1 MINYRERRERL
12 LAALRE
18 KEVDGFITLNF
29 ESSDAA
35 NIYYLSGF
43 HGSTAVLIIAEEESF
58 FTDSRYIEQ
67 VQNEVVGIPLRQV
80 KGKYLDDVADTVNKT
95 KINRLGISSNCT
107 SYSLIETLRKKLPAI
122 ELVPLK
128 EEVEQLRR
136 CKDKEEIA
144 RIRNAI
150 RLTESSLE
158 KIAAKIAPGMTEAEI
173 ALELEFIMRKAGAE
187 KVAFDLIVAAGEN
200 SALPHHRAGNRKIKR
215 GDLLLLDIGVR
226 AGGYCSD
233 LTRVFAVGK
242 VTVQG
247 QEIYDIV
254 LTANR
259 TGLAAAAAGK
269 SGKEID
275 KKARDV
281 IAEAGYK
288 DHFGHG
294 LGHGL
299 GIEVH
304 EQPRLSLLSTDILEE
319 GMVVT
324 VEPGIYLPG
333 FGGVRIEDV
342 VLIHNDGCEVLTSFP
357 KEELQVL

>member
-1 MINYRERRERL
+1 MKIYKERRAKL
-12 LAALRE
+12 LSKLRE
-18 KEVDGFITLNF
+18 KEIDGFITLNF

-43 HGSTAVLIIAEEESF
+43 RGSTAVLIIAEEESF

-67 VQNEVVGIPLRQV
+67 VQNEVKGIPLHQV
-80 KGKYLDDVADTVNKT
+80 KGKYLDDVAAAVTKT
-95 KINRLGISSNCT
+95 KITRLGINSNCT
-107 SYSLIETLRKKLPAI
+107 SYSLVENLRGKLPTI

-136 CKDKEEIA
+136 CKDKEEIT

-158 KIAAKIAPGMTEAEI
+158 KILTQITPGMTEAEI
-173 ALELEFIMRKAGAE
+173 ALELEVIMRKAGAE

-200 SALPHHRAGNRKIKR
+200 SALPHYRAGNRKVKR
-215 GDLLLLDIGVR
+215 GDLLLFDIGVR

-233 LTRVFAVGK
+233 ITRVFAVGK
-242 VTVQG
+242 VTAKA

-259 TGLAAAAAGK
+259 AGLAAAAAGK
-269 SGKEID
+269 HGKEID
-275 KKARDV
+275 KQARDV
-281 IAEAGYK
+281 IDVAGYK

-294 LGHGL
+294 LGHGF

-304 EQPRLSLLSTDILEE
+304 EQPRLSLLSEDILEE

-324 VEPGIYLPG
+324 IEPGIYLSG
-333 FGGVRIEDV
+333 FGGVRIEDDI
-342 VLIHNDGCEVLTSFP
+342 LIHADGCEVLTSFP
-357 KEELQVL
+357 KGELRVL